1 LTFIGSGLRNCVTYV
16 NRPGTPVYFIDLDG
30 IHEKGRRTR
39 RTTVLAYD
47 EEEVVHRGQIPVP
60 VSKHPIDSVNLRDPR
75 NGFMAQ
81 LTAWLDRSGI
91 EKGRIDIALEPSE
104 RHVGLTVNEYET
116 LLMRHDL
123 TEVLRDPLRLMAIH
137 GKTMLRDPKAIPT
150 KTMDHARYDL
160 VHILNELMDAFRLS
174 ESMIERIV
182 AAFMGVPASR
192 FLRMKRSVS
201 LLVSD
206 VEGSGKARIV
216 HGTYQSPILVQW
228 RRPDDQVRRLDV
240 TITRFE

>member
-1 LTFIGSGLRNCVTYV
+1 
-16 NRPGTPVYFIDLDG
+16 
-30 IHEKGRRTR
+30 
-39 RTTVLAYD
+39 
-47 EEEVVHRGQIPVP
+47 
-60 VSKHPIDSVNLRDPR
+60 
-75 NGFMAQ
+75 
-81 LTAWLDRSGI
+81 
-91 EKGRIDIALEPSE
+91 
-104 RHVGLTVNEYET
+104 
-116 LLMRHDL
+116 
-123 TEVLRDPLRLMAIH
+123 MAIH